1 MDKIRVLLGE
11 DDDGG
16 RRMIERFLRDSH
28 FDVDAVEDAEAA
40 MARARKRPPSAV
52 IADYK
57 LPGMDGIEL
66 IGRLKEELPGLPT
79 VLVTAHGDVQT
90 AVNAIKAG
98 AFNFLEKPLDPEALV
113 DTIRQA
119 VEKERLSIE
128 VERLRRALDDRFGIE
143 NILGASE
150 AMKRVFEKI
159 KLAAPTDT
167 TVLVQGESGTGKELA
182 AQAIHQM
189 SPRKRRPFIP
199 VNCAALPEQL
209 VESELF
215 GHEKGAFTGAVE
227 SKKGYFEAAE
237 GGTLFID
244 EVGQMPLA
252 LQPKLLR
259 ALEQRVVTR
268 VGATRE
274 IPVDVRIIAATNRRL
289 EQAIK
294 VGEFRDDLFYRL
306 SVLVIELPP
315 LRERKGDIA
324 LLASTFVGELARRH
338 GRKVRSI
345 TPEALSAL
353 DKYPWPGNV
362 RELKNTLESVVVLS
376 IKDKIGL
383 EDLPMYIRRAESATP
398 AARPPAPPEGKPKT
412 LAEVEKRAIF
422 NTLAACGGNRTQ
434 AARLLGIGV
443 RTIQRKLA
451 EYGQDV

>member
-1 MDKIRVLLGE
+1 
-11 DDDGG
+11 
-16 RRMIERFLRDSH
+16 
-28 FDVDAVEDAEAA
+28 
-40 MARARKRPPSAV
+40 
-52 IADYK
+52 
-57 LPGMDGIEL
+57 
-66 IGRLKEELPGLPT
+66 
-79 VLVTAHGDVQT
+79 
-90 AVNAIKAG
+90 
-98 AFNFLEKPLDPEALV
+98 
-113 DTIRQA
+113 
-119 VEKERLSIE
+119 
-128 VERLRRALDDRFGIE
+128 
-143 NILGASE
+143 
-150 AMKRVFEKI
+150 
-159 KLAAPTDT
+159 
-167 TVLVQGESGTGKELA
+167 
-182 AQAIHQM
+182 
-189 SPRKRRPFIP
+189 
-199 VNCAALPEQL
+199 
-209 VESELF
+209 
-215 GHEKGAFTGAVE
+215 
-227 SKKGYFEAAE
+227 
-237 GGTLFID
+237 
-244 EVGQMPLA
+244 MPLA